1 MGRTKVYFSAGVLE
15 FLEGLRGAIVHTQI
29 KVIQRAYRGSRQ
41 RRLYNKMKRY
51 AGSTPKSLSA
61 NCITALH
68 NLYLYLSS

>member
-61 NCITALH
+61 N
-68 NLYLYLSS
+68 